1 MSFNFLLCEINQWQ
15 RKELIESIANIL
27 IHSFHISSNL
37 LEMKRQTFDLDV
49 RKFHKA
55 SLYHSNPSWHQGT
68 LWRQSHVWCKAARC
82 SRSAPSSPLQVSP
95 SLKSAAREV
104 PLNYAAENYTKVPLT
119 HPAMMRPCQ
128 IWDELKQRRCIYW
141 LLGCRYMCI
150 WRVENIFHQYIATLG
165 WPLLLTEDR
174 RYEKSDGWGFEPC
187 LGCCCCGNV

>member
-104 PLNYAAENYTKVPLT
+104 PLNYAAENYTRVPLT

-128 IWDELKQRRCIYW
+128 IWDELRQRRCIYW
-141 LLGCRYMCI
+141 GAGIRVVGGLKPFITDLL
-150 WRVENIFHQYIATLG
+150 
-165 WPLLLTEDR
+165 PL
-174 RYEKSDGWGFEPC
+174 
-187 LGCCCCGNV
+187 